1 MASILMVASEGL
13 PFIKTGGLADV
24 IGSLPLAL
32 TEKGH
37 EVKVVM
43 PLYRKI
49 AENTWMNCISIV
61 NIQYLLTIRKFL
73 YVYTQ
78 NGR

>member
-13 PFIKTGGLADV
+13 PFIKQVVFADV

-37 EVKVVM
+37 EVK
-43 PLYRKI
+43 
-49 AENTWMNCISIV
+49 
-61 NIQYLLTIRKFL
+61 
-73 YVYTQ
+73 
-78 NGR
+78 